1 MIGDNKLVQRN
12 QNKNLKI
19 HFRKRAEG
27 RLQQR
32 TNPTSKFQMTIN
44 ATDLFER
51 YLYDEGLNDY
61 IDSSI
66 PTLEG
71 NSSIKACNPVHTF
84 VSEFI

>member
-1 MIGDNKLVQRN
+1 MN
-12 QNKNLKI
+12 QSENLI
-19 HFRKRAEG
+19 IYFRKRAEG

-61 IDSSI
+61 IDSSV
-66 PTLEG
+66 PNLEG
-71 NSSIKACNPVHTF
+71 NSYVKACNPIHTF
-84 VSEFI
+84 VSGFIF

>member
-1 MIGDNKLVQRN
+1 
-12 QNKNLKI
+12 
-19 HFRKRAEG
+19 
-27 RLQQR
+27 
-32 TNPTSKFQMTIN
+32 MTIN

-71 NSSIKACNPVHTF
+71 ITKCRDYPFKSDNQLSELVSYYLIICLQFQKYPLIRQLKLQSQILIK
-84 VSEFI
+84 

>member
-1 MIGDNKLVQRN
+1 MQRN
-12 QNKNLKI
+12 QNKIFKI

-71 NSSIKACNPVHTF
+71 NSSI
-84 VSEFI
+84 

>member
-1 MIGDNKLVQRN
+1 
-12 QNKNLKI
+12 
-19 HFRKRAEG
+19 
-27 RLQQR
+27 
-32 TNPTSKFQMTIN
+32 MTIN

-71 NSSIKACNPVHTF
+71 ITKCKDYPFKSDMQLYQVNLCPI
-84 VSEFI
+84 I